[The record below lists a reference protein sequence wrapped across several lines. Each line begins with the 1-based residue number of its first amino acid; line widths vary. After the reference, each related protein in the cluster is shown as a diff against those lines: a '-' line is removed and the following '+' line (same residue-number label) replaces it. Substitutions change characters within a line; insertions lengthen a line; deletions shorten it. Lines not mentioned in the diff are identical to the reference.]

1 MDAVRLGPVPGRNRG
16 HLPLV
21 ARCALP
27 DHNLDAL
34 FRPRTIAVVGVPSTR
49 EGPPFPFFR
58 GLLEMGFTD
67 ETSEA
72 PGRLYPVNPK
82 LTEYQGLPCYPD
94 LRAIPGPVDYVICA
108 IPAASV
114 PDLLEQ
120 CIEKGVRLLHLFT
133 SGFTETGDAARAEL
147 ERRIIARARAGGV
160 RIIGPNCVGFY
171 RPAARIAWS
180 PGFPREPGSVGVL
193 SQSGGHAAQLVR
205 EGGLRGLRFSTV
217 VSYGNAS
224 DLNETDLLHYLAHD
238 PDTTLIGCYIE
249 GPRGG
254 REFFPALREAAARKP
269 VAVLKGGLTEAG
281 ARTAASHTASLAG
294 TAAVWD
300 AAIRQAG
307 AVRVGDL
314 EELEDLLLAR
324 QFLGRLSGRRV
335 GIVGAG
341 GGNVV
346 QAADEAIRAGLEV
359 PPLPATARAQIARFT
374 PIAGTIIQNPLD
386 TIAENWSDA
395 FGDTLIAL
403 GGTGAVD
410 MLLAWLE
417 LGWAVWKYTG
427 ATEAQI
433 AATVAQLVR
442 ARDETGLPLAAV
454 FRAPP
459 DPAAWTHYR
468 LLAAHTAAARIPL
481 FPSIRRAAL
490 ALARLAAWPV
500 VGEG

>member
-1 MDAVRLGPVPGRNRG
+1 M
-16 HLPLV
+16 
-21 ARCALP
+21 P
-27 DHNLDAL
+27 DHDLDLL
-34 FRPRTIAVVGVPSTR
+34 FRPRAVAIVGVPSTQ

-58 GLLEMGFTD
+58 GLLEMGFAGDTD
-67 ETSEA
+67 DA

-82 LTEYQGLPCYPD
+82 LSAYQGLPCYPD

-108 IPAASV
+108 IPAAAV

-171 RPAARIAWS
+171 RPTARIAWS

-205 EGGLRGLRFSTV
+205 EGALRGLRFSTV

-224 DLNETDLLHYLAHD
+224 DLNETDLLRYLAAD
-238 PDTTLIGCYIE
+238 PDTAVIGCYIE

-254 REFFPALREAAARKP
+254 RAFFPALREAAARKP

-307 AVRVGDL
+307 AVRVNDL
-314 EELEDLLLAR
+314 EELEDLLLTW
-324 QFLGRLSGRRV
+324 QFLERPVGRRV

-359 PPLPATARAQIARFT
+359 PPLPAEARAQIARFT

-386 TIAENWSDA
+386 TIAENWTEA

-410 MLLAWLE
+410 VLVAWLE

-433 AATVAQLVR
+433 EAAAAQLAR
-442 ARDETGLPLAAV
+442 ARAETGLPLAAV
-454 FRAPP
+454 FRPPP
-459 DPAAWTHYR
+459 DPTAWAHYR
-468 LLAAHTAAARIPL
+468 SLSARTAALRIPL

-490 ALARLAAWPV
+490 ALARLAAWPAG
-500 VGEG
+500 GER

>member
-1 MDAVRLGPVPGRNRG
+1 M
-16 HLPLV
+16 
-21 ARCALP
+21 P
-27 DHNLDAL
+27 DQDLDLDLL
-34 FRPRTIAVVGVPSTR
+34 FRPRSVAIVGVPSTQ
-49 EGPPFPFFR
+49 EGLPFPFFR
-58 GLLEMGFTD
+58 GLLEMGFID
-67 ETSEA
+67 GA
-72 PGRLYPVNPK
+72 DGPPGRLYPVNPK
-82 LTEYQGLPCYPD
+82 LDQYQGFPCYPD

-108 IPAASV
+108 IPAAAV

-147 ERRIIARARAGGV
+147 ERRIIVRARAGGV

-171 RPAARIAWS
+171 RPAARVAWS
-180 PGFPREPGSVGVL
+180 SGFPTEPGHVGVL

-224 DLNETDLLHYLAHD
+224 DLNETDLLRYLAAD
-238 PDTTLIGCYIE
+238 PDTAVIGCYIE

-254 REFFPALREAAARKP
+254 RDFFPALREAAARKP

-294 TAAVWD
+294 AAAVWD

-314 EELEDLLLAR
+314 EELEDLLLAW
-324 QFLGRLSGRRV
+324 QFLGRRTGRRV

-359 PPLPATARAQIARFT
+359 PPLPAEARAQITRFT

-386 TIAENWSDA
+386 TTAENWSDA
-395 FGDTLIAL
+395 YGDTLIAL

-410 MLLAWLE
+410 VLVAWLE

-433 AATVAQLVR
+433 EAAVAQLAR
-442 ARDETGLPLAAV
+442 ARAETGLPVVAV

-468 LLAAHTAAARIPL
+468 ALAARVAALRIPL

-490 ALARLAAWPV
+490 ALARLATWPI